1 MHAAVTFHAVDT
13 RYTNEIHAHAS
24 KEWASGGHFVDFVD
38 FLIVNRK
45 QFLLMSE
52 TPCGVFKHD
61 SPDEQSYGNRII
73 MIINLKI
80 NKVDTES
87 Q

>member
-24 KEWASGGHFVDFVD
+24 KEWAGHFVDFVD
-38 FLIVNRK
+38 FLILNRK

-52 TPCGVFKHD
+52 TPCGVFNLLYPEINFGVRYLK
-61 SPDEQSYGNRII
+61 YGII
-73 MIINLKI
+73 
-80 NKVDTES
+80 S
-87 Q
+87 